1 MGERILVTGVQVA
14 WSYGDLDGDGYDEI
28 VTMPGPDPDQPA
40 HLRAWNV
47 DGAAVA
53 VMDLFDTDVYG
64 DLGLV
69 HGGTVAGGRLH

>member
-40 HLRAWNV
+40 HLRAWNAG
-47 DGAAVA
+47 GAAVA
-53 VMDLFDTDVYG
+53 SWTCSTPMCMAIWDWST
-64 DLGLV
+64 
-69 HGGTVAGGRLH
+69 AEP